1 MLYANYWEA
10 INRSTHDNMPL
21 DGTEINKRSTQKRR
35 QIREARLQIVS
46 ELRLQGKSVRQ
57 IADAVTARLQLK
69 KKVST
74 GTIHNDLKLLLQ
86 QWREDNNQN
95 TEEWVQ
101 LEVARVDMLIAELYE
116 AWEKSKKDY
125 ERTRASQERR
135 QLEITDKEAEGN
147 KPKAKATKHPASF
160 LKQSQSRENVINYGN
175 VGYISEI
182 RKLLEYRA
190 KLLGLYAPD
199 RKEVTGANGQPLNP
213 TTTNTT
219 ITVEELTDDE
229 LATLYA
235 IAAKRDKKAQ

>member
-1 MLYANYWEA
+1 
-10 INRSTHDNMPL
+10 MPL

-57 IADAVTARLQLK
+57 IAEAVTTRLQLP

-74 GTIHNDLKLLLQ
+74 FTIHNDIKLLLQ
-86 QWREDNNQN
+86 QWREDNNHN

-101 LEVARVDMLIAELYE
+101 MEVARVDMLIAELYT
-116 AWEKSKKDY
+116 AWERSKTDY
-125 ERTRASQERR
+125 EQVRQKQERGHFE
-135 QLEITDKEAEGN
+135 LPATEAAEDK
-147 KPKAKATKHPASF
+147 PAKGKRKIPSPYV
-160 LKQSQSRENVINYGN
+160 KQVQSRENVINYGH

-190 KLLGLYAPD
+190 RLLGLYAPD
-199 RKEVTGANGQPLNP
+199 RKELTGANGQPLNP
-213 TTTNTT
+213 PTNNTT

>member
-1 MLYANYWEA
+1 
-10 INRSTHDNMPL
+10 MPL
-21 DGTEINKRSTQKRR
+21 DGNEINKRSTQKRR

-74 GTIHNDLKLLLQ
+74 GTIHSDLKLLLQ

-135 QLEITDKEAEGN
+135 QLEITDKDTESKGQ
-147 KPKAKATKHPASF
+147 PKQKATKHPASF
-160 LKQSQSRENVINYGN
+160 LKQSQSREQVINYGN

-213 TTTNTT
+213 PTTNTT

>member
-1 MLYANYWEA
+1 
-10 INRSTHDNMPL
+10 MPL
-21 DGTEINKRSTQKRR
+21 DGNEINKRSTQKRR

-46 ELRLQGKSVRQ
+46 EMRLQGKSVRQ

-74 GTIHNDLKLLLQ
+74 GTIHSDLKLLLQ

-116 AWEKSKKDY
+116 AWDKSKKDY
-125 ERTRASQERR
+125 ERTRASQERN
-135 QLEITDKEAEGN
+135 QIEVPQKEGEDKGGQ
-147 KPKAKATKHPASF
+147 PKRVTLPASR
-160 LKQSQSRENVINYGN
+160 LKQSQSREQVINYGN

-213 TTTNTT
+213 TTSNTT
-219 ITVEELTDDE
+219 ITVEELTEDE

-235 IAAKRDKKAQ
+235 IAAKRDKKGQ

>member
-1 MLYANYWEA
+1 M
-10 INRSTHDNMPL
+10 
-21 DGTEINKRSTQKRR
+21 DGNKINKRSTQKRR

-57 IADAVTARLQLK
+57 IADAVTARLQLP

-74 GTIHNDLKLLLQ
+74 FTIHSDIKLLLQ
-86 QWREDNNQN
+86 QWREDNNYN

-101 LEVARVDMLIAELYE
+101 MEVARVDMLIAELFE
-116 AWEKSKKDY
+116 AWEKSKTDY
-125 ERTRASQERR
+125 EQIRQRQERGHF
-135 QLEITDKEAEGN
+135 EVPATEEAEGG
-147 KPKAKATKHPASF
+147 KPSGKRRIPSPYI
-160 LKQSQSRENVINYGN
+160 KQVQSKESVTNYGN

-199 RKEVTGANGQPLNP
+199 RREITGANGQPLNP

-219 ITVEELTDDE
+219 ITVEELTEDE

-235 IAAKRDKKAQ
+235 IAAKRDKKGQ

>member
-1 MLYANYWEA
+1 M
-10 INRSTHDNMPL
+10 
-21 DGTEINKRSTQKRR
+21 DGNKINKRSTQKRR

-57 IADAVTARLQLK
+57 IADAVTARLQLP

-74 GTIHNDLKLLLQ
+74 FTIHSDIKLLLQ
-86 QWREDNNQN
+86 QWREDNNHN

-101 LEVARVDMLIAELYE
+101 MEVARVDMLIAELFE
-116 AWEKSKKDY
+116 AWEKSKTDY
-125 ERTRASQERR
+125 EQIRQRQERGHF
-135 QLEITDKEAEGN
+135 EVPATEEAEGG
-147 KPKAKATKHPASF
+147 KPSGKRRIPSPYI
-160 LKQSQSRENVINYGN
+160 KQVQSKESVTNYGN

-199 RKEVTGANGQPLNP
+199 RREITGANGQPLNP

-219 ITVEELTDDE
+219 ITVEELTEDE

-235 IAAKRDKKAQ
+235 IAAKRDKKGQ

>member
-1 MLYANYWEA
+1 M
-10 INRSTHDNMPL
+10 
-21 DGTEINKRSTQKRR
+21 
-35 QIREARLQIVS
+35 S
-46 ELRLQGKSVRQ
+46 EMRLQGKSVRQ

-74 GTIHNDLKLLLQ
+74 GTIHSDLKLLLQ
-86 QWREDNNQN
+86 QWREDNNQT

-116 AWEKSKKDY
+116 AWDKSKKDY
-125 ERTRASQERR
+125 ERTRASQERN
-135 QLEITDKEAEGN
+135 QIEVPQKEGEDKGGQ
-147 KPKAKATKHPASF
+147 PKRVTLPASR
-160 LKQSQSRENVINYGN
+160 LKQSQSREQVINYGN

-213 TTTNTT
+213 TTSNTT
-219 ITVEELTDDE
+219 ITGEELTEDE

-235 IAAKRDKKAQ
+235 IAAKRDKKGQ

>member
-1 MLYANYWEA
+1 
-10 INRSTHDNMPL
+10 MPL
-21 DGTEINKRSTQKRR
+21 DGNEINKRCTQKRR

-74 GTIHNDLKLLLQ
+74 GTIHSDIKLLLQ

-116 AWEKSKKDY
+116 AWEKSKQDY
-125 ERTRASQERR
+125 EQVRQRQERGHF
-135 QLEITDKEAEGN
+135 EATEEPAEEG
-147 KPKAKATKHPASF
+147 KPAKKKRVPVPYI
-160 LKQSQSRENVINYGN
+160 KQSQSREQVINYGN

-213 TTTNTT
+213 PTTNTT

>member
-1 MLYANYWEA
+1 M
-10 INRSTHDNMPL
+10 
-21 DGTEINKRSTQKRR
+21 
-35 QIREARLQIVS
+35 S

-74 GTIHNDLKLLLQ
+74 GTIHSDLKMLLQ

-135 QLEITDKEAEGN
+135 QMEITDKEAN
-147 KPKAKATKHPASF
+147 TKPKATKYPASF
-160 LKQSQSRENVINYGN
+160 LKQSQSREQVINYGN

-199 RKEVTGANGQPLNP
+199 RKELTGANGQPLNP
-213 TTTNTT
+213 PTTNTT
-219 ITVEELTDDE
+219 ITVEELTEDE

-235 IAAKRDKKAQ
+235 IAAKRDKKGQ

>member
-1 MLYANYWEA
+1 
-10 INRSTHDNMPL
+10 MPL
-21 DGTEINKRSTQKRR
+21 DGNEINKRSTQKRR

-46 ELRLQGKSVRQ
+46 EMRLQGKSVRQ

-74 GTIHNDLKLLLQ
+74 GTIHSDLKLLLQ

-116 AWEKSKKDY
+116 AWDKSKKDY
-125 ERTRASQERR
+125 ERTRASQERN
-135 QLEITDKEAEGN
+135 QIEVPQKEGEDKGGQ
-147 KPKAKATKHPASF
+147 PKRVTLPASR
-160 LKQSQSRENVINYGN
+160 LKQSQSREQVINYGN

-190 KLLGLYAPD
+190 KLLGLYAPA

-213 TTTNTT
+213 TTSNTT
-219 ITVEELTDDE
+219 ITVEELTEDE

-235 IAAKRDKKAQ
+235 IAAKRDKKGQ

>member
-1 MLYANYWEA
+1 
-10 INRSTHDNMPL
+10 MPL
-21 DGTEINKRSTQKRR
+21 DGSEINKRSTQKRR

-74 GTIHNDLKLLLQ
+74 GTIHSDLKLLLQ

-135 QLEITDKEAEGN
+135 QMEITDKEAEGKEHPN
-147 KPKAKATKHPASF
+147 PKATKLPASF
-160 LKQSQSRENVINYGN
+160 LKQSQSREQVINYGN

-213 TTTNTT
+213 TTSNTT
-219 ITVEELTDDE
+219 ITVEELTEDE
-229 LATLYA
+229 LATLYG
-235 IAAKRDKKAQ
+235 IAAKRDKKGQ

>member
-1 MLYANYWEA
+1 
-10 INRSTHDNMPL
+10 MPL
-21 DGTEINKRSTQKRR
+21 DGNEINKRSTQKRR

-74 GTIHNDLKLLLQ
+74 GTIHSDLKLLLQ

-125 ERTRASQERR
+125 ERTRASQERN
-135 QLEITDKEAEGN
+135 QIEVIQNEGEN
-147 KPKAKATKHPASF
+147 KGGQPKRVTLPANR
-160 LKQSQSRENVINYGN
+160 LKQSQSREQVINYGN

-213 TTTNTT
+213 TTSNTT
-219 ITVEELTDDE
+219 ITVEELTEDE

-235 IAAKRDKKAQ
+235 IAAKRDKKGQ

>member
-1 MLYANYWEA
+1 M
-10 INRSTHDNMPL
+10 
-21 DGTEINKRSTQKRR
+21 
-35 QIREARLQIVS
+35 QIVS

-57 IADAVTARLQLK
+57 IADAVTARLQLP

-74 GTIHNDLKLLLQ
+74 FTIHSDIKLLLQ
-86 QWREDNNQN
+86 QWREDNNHN

-101 LEVARVDMLIAELYE
+101 MEVARVDMLIAELFE
-116 AWEKSKKDY
+116 AWEKSKTDY
-125 ERTRASQERR
+125 EQIRQRQERGHF
-135 QLEITDKEAEGN
+135 EVPATDEAEAG
-147 KPKAKATKHPASF
+147 KPSGKRSGKRRIPSPYI
-160 LKQSQSRENVINYGN
+160 KQVQSKESVTNYGN

-199 RKEVTGANGQPLNP
+199 RREITGANGQPLNP

-219 ITVEELTDDE
+219 ITVEELTEDE

-235 IAAKRDKKAQ
+235 IAAKRDKKGQ

>member
-1 MLYANYWEA
+1 M
-10 INRSTHDNMPL
+10 
-21 DGTEINKRSTQKRR
+21 DGNEINKRSTQKRR

-57 IADAVTARLQLK
+57 IADAVTARLQLP

-74 GTIHNDLKLLLQ
+74 FTIHSDIKLLLQ
-86 QWREDNNQN
+86 QWREDNNHN

-101 LEVARVDMLIAELYE
+101 MEVARVDMLIAELFE
-116 AWEKSKKDY
+116 AWEKSKTDY
-125 ERTRASQERR
+125 EQIRQRQERGHF
-135 QLEITDKEAEGN
+135 EVPATEEAEGG
-147 KPKAKATKHPASF
+147 KPNGKRRIPSPYI
-160 LKQSQSRENVINYGN
+160 KQVQSKESVTNYGN

-199 RKEVTGANGQPLNP
+199 RREITGANGQPLNP

-219 ITVEELTDDE
+219 ITVEELTEDE
-229 LATLYA
+229 LATLYG
-235 IAAKRDKKAQ
+235 IAAKRDKKGQ

>member
-1 MLYANYWEA
+1 
-10 INRSTHDNMPL
+10 MPI
-21 DGTEINKRSTQKRR
+21 DGNEINKRSTQKRR

-57 IADAVTARLQLK
+57 IAEAVTARLQLP

-74 GTIHNDLKLLLQ
+74 FTIHSDLKLLLQ

-116 AWEKSKKDY
+116 AWEKSKTDY
-125 ERTRASQERR
+125 EQVRQRQERGHFE
-135 QLEITDKEAEGN
+135 LPATEDEEG
-147 KPKAKATKHPASF
+147 KAKGKRKTPSPYI
-160 LKQSQSRENVINYGN
+160 KQIQSRENVTNYGH

-199 RKEVTGANGQPLNP
+199 RKELTGANGQPLNP
-213 TTTNTT
+213 PTTNTT

>member
-1 MLYANYWEA
+1 M
-10 INRSTHDNMPL
+10 
-21 DGTEINKRSTQKRR
+21 DGNEINKRSTQKRR

-57 IADAVTARLQLK
+57 IADAVTARLQLP

-74 GTIHNDLKLLLQ
+74 FTIHSDIKLLLQ
-86 QWREDNNQN
+86 QWREDNNYN

-101 LEVARVDMLIAELYE
+101 MEVARVDMLIAELFE
-116 AWEKSKKDY
+116 AWEKSKTDY
-125 ERTRASQERR
+125 EQIRQRQERGHF
-135 QLEITDKEAEGN
+135 EVPATEEAEGG
-147 KPKAKATKHPASF
+147 KPSGKRRIPSPYI
-160 LKQSQSRENVINYGN
+160 KQVQSKESVTNYGN

-199 RKEVTGANGQPLNP
+199 RREITGANGQPLNP

-219 ITVEELTDDE
+219 ITVEELTEDE

-235 IAAKRDKKAQ
+235 IAAKRDKKGQ

>member
-1 MLYANYWEA
+1 M
-10 INRSTHDNMPL
+10 
-21 DGTEINKRSTQKRR
+21 
-35 QIREARLQIVS
+35 QIVS

-57 IADAVTARLQLK
+57 IADAVTARLQLP

-74 GTIHNDLKLLLQ
+74 FTIHSDIKLLLQ
-86 QWREDNNQN
+86 QWREDNNHN

-101 LEVARVDMLIAELYE
+101 MEVARVDMLIAELFE
-116 AWEKSKKDY
+116 AWEKSKTDY
-125 ERTRASQERR
+125 EQIRQRQERGHF
-135 QLEITDKEAEGN
+135 EVPATDEAEGN
-147 KPKAKATKHPASF
+147 KPSGKRRIPSPYI
-160 LKQSQSRENVINYGN
+160 KQVQSKESVTNYGN

-199 RKEVTGANGQPLNP
+199 RKELTGANGQPLNP
-213 TTTNTT
+213 PTTNTT

>member
-1 MLYANYWEA
+1 
-10 INRSTHDNMPL
+10 MPL

-57 IADAVTARLQLK
+57 IAEAVTARLQLP

-74 GTIHNDLKLLLQ
+74 FTIHSDLKLLLQ

-101 LEVARVDMLIAELYE
+101 LEVARVDMFIAELYE
-116 AWEKSKKDY
+116 AWEKSKTDF
-125 ERTRASQERR
+125 EQVRQRQERGHFE
-135 QLEITDKEAEGN
+135 LPPSEGEDGQ
-147 KPKAKATKHPASF
+147 PKGKRKIPSPYI
-160 LKQSQSRENVINYGN
+160 KQIQSRENVINYGH

-213 TTTNTT
+213 PTTNTT

>member
-1 MLYANYWEA
+1 
-10 INRSTHDNMPL
+10 MPL

-74 GTIHNDLKLLLQ
+74 GTIHSDLKLLLQ

-116 AWEKSKKDY
+116 AWEKSKRDY

-135 QLEITDKEAEGN
+135 QIEFEDKESKEGIN
-147 KPKAKATKHPASF
+147 NGKPKGKTKHPASF
-160 LKQSQSRENVINYGN
+160 LKQSQSRENIINYGN

-199 RKEVTGANGQPLNP
+199 RKELTGANGQPLNP

>member
-1 MLYANYWEA
+1 M
-10 INRSTHDNMPL
+10 
-21 DGTEINKRSTQKRR
+21 
-35 QIREARLQIVS
+35 
-46 ELRLQGKSVRQ
+46 
-57 IADAVTARLQLK
+57 
-69 KKVST
+69 
-74 GTIHNDLKLLLQ
+74 
-86 QWREDNNQN
+86 
-95 TEEWVQ
+95 Q

-116 AWEKSKKDY
+116 AWAKSKQDY

-135 QLEITDKEAEGN
+135 QMEITAKEEGEGKDKSLPTT
-147 KPKAKATKHPASF
+147 KTKHPASF
-160 LKQSQSRENVINYGN
+160 LKQSQSREQVINYGN

-213 TTTNTT
+213 STTNTT

-229 LATLYA
+229 LETLYA

>member
-1 MLYANYWEA
+1 
-10 INRSTHDNMPL
+10 MPL

-74 GTIHNDLKLLLQ
+74 GTIHSDLKLLLQ

-135 QLEITDKEAEGN
+135 QMIETQR
-147 KPKAKATKHPASF
+147 AKGSPNTTKHPASF
-160 LKQSQSRENVINYGN
+160 LKQSQSREQVINYGN

>member
-1 MLYANYWEA
+1 
-10 INRSTHDNMPL
+10 MPL
-21 DGTEINKRSTQKRR
+21 DGNEINKRCTQKRR

-74 GTIHNDLKLLLQ
+74 GTIHSDLKLLLQ

-135 QLEITDKEAEGN
+135 QMEITEKEDGKDSP
-147 KPKAKATKHPASF
+147 KPKATKHPASF
-160 LKQSQSRENVINYGN
+160 LKQSQSREQVINYGN

-213 TTTNTT
+213 QTTNTT